1 LTIDELIAHT
11 REGIGD
17 VPVTTAAAVAVVVLL
32 LLAIVVRRIRKTG
45 RIAHRLTL
53 LANLV
58 GLGWSAQGMWD
69 TAVHHYHVPR
79 LLAFVLFFLGEA
91 LIVSRMLM
99 AHEYRRDRPRR
110 ARFIRAVWVIATA
123 MGVVVALGEG
133 LNQAPLRLL
142 VPLGV
147 AYSWYLDLTAEDD
160 PAEKIETSWR
170 LTPRYIGLWMG
181 LLEPSARDAKTI
193 DRDHLI
199 KRLTDL
205 TFAQRWGSKR
215 IGVLTRRQIRL
226 ARLMLV
232 ADDDAIR
239 ERDARVARA
248 AQVMGQDEQDGP
260 AEAATVS
267 TETHP
272 TPLPQPNEPE
282 RVPTPEPTPD
292 REPKPV
298 PPAPSDRRRIAAPN
312 VRMVDGVPLAGEALR
327 QHAIDRLLASISPLR
342 PTGMSTEELIESY
355 SPPLGVRTAQGW
367 AAEARKQARAAQARA
382 ALNGNAP
389 EGIKVP

>member
-17 VPVTTAAAVAVVVLL
+17 VPVTVAAGVVVALL
-32 LLAIVVRRIRKTG
+32 LVLAIVVRRVRKTG
-45 RIAHRLTL
+45 NLAHRLTM

-69 TAVHHYHVPR
+69 TAVHHYQVPR
-79 LLAFVLFFLGEA
+79 MLAFVLFFLGEV

-99 AHEYRRDRPRR
+99 AHRYRDDRPRR

-123 MGVVVALGEG
+123 MGVIVALGEG
-133 LNQAPLRLL
+133 LAQAPLRLA

-147 AYSWYLDLTAEDD
+147 AYSWYLDLTADDD
-160 PAEKIETSWR
+160 PAERLETSWR
-170 LTPRYIGLWMG
+170 WTPRAVGLWIG
-181 LLEPSARDAKTI
+181 LLEPGARDAKTI
-193 DRDHLI
+193 DRDYLV

-205 TFAQRWGSKR
+205 TFAQQWGSKR
-215 IGVLTRRQIRL
+215 IGILTRRQIRL

-232 ADDDAIR
+232 ADDAAIR

-248 AQVMGQDEQDGP
+248 ARVMGQGEQDEP
-260 AEAATVS
+260 AETATAS

-272 TPLPQPNEPE
+272 TPLPQPNDPD

-292 REPKPV
+292 REPRPV
-298 PPAPSDRRRIAAPN
+298 PAPPPDQRRPATTS
-312 VRMVDGVPLAGEALR
+312 VRVVDGVALAGEALR
-327 QHAIDRLLASISPLR
+327 QHAMDRLLASISPLR

-367 AAEARKQARAAQARA
+367 AAEARKRARAAQSPA
-382 ALNGNAP
+382 ALNGNVP
-389 EGIKVP
+389 DGIKVP